1 MQVNTNKV
9 VSRSTAGFTLF
20 ELIVAVGIIGIL
32 SAIIASS
39 WFSFVE
45 RQSLNIAQNQIYRAM
60 QEAKSNAKV
69 QKVTWQFSIRK
80 TNDVVQ
86 WAVHSTTINPA
97 KIQWNNLDK
106 YIDLDPETT
115 LQESGGVRKIEFNYQ
130 GNVTKSRLG
139 RVTLSSRHGGK
150 IKRCVFVSTL
160 IGTLRTAKE
169 HPQPNR
175 NDGKYCY

>member
-1 MQVNTNKV
+1 MPVNTNKA

-20 ELIVAVGIIGIL
+20 ELIVAVGIVGIL
-32 SAIIASS
+32 SAMVAPI
-39 WFSFVE
+39 WFSFVQ

-60 QEAKSNAKV
+60 QEAKSNAKL

-80 TNDVVQ
+80 TDDVVQ
-86 WAVHSTTINPA
+86 WAVHSTSVSPA
-97 KIQWNNLDK
+97 KTQWNNLDK
-106 YIDLDPETT
+106 NIDLDAETT

-139 RVTLSSRHGGK
+139 RVTLSTRHGGK

-169 HPQPNR
+169 HSQPNR
-175 NDGKYCY
+175 KDGKYCY